1 MNHDFVFTSE
11 SVTSG
16 HPDKLCDQ
24 ISDALV
30 DRYLGEDPE
39 SRVIAE
45 CAVASGILFLA
56 VRFASRAKVDLPEV
70 ARAVI
75 ESVGYVGPGFNAREC
90 TIMTTLQEL
99 PLPAPDDDGDPERI
113 KAQQSVTVFGF
124 ACDHTPA
131 MLPLPIYLAHKLTRR
146 LDHVR
151 LDGHLPDLAPDGQV
165 QLAVGF
171 HDRLPT
177 RIHGIVLVTTQ
188 REPAAAITE
197 AWLREAVMEVVV
209 LPAFQDE
216 SLAPDRQTQIAIN
229 PTGLVIGG
237 GPSLHAGLTGR
248 KNAMDTYGEYCR
260 HSGAALS
267 GKDPRRIDRVGAYAA
282 RYAAKQVVAAG
293 LARECELALSYSI
306 GKPGPVSVSAQT
318 FGTGVLPDDTLSAR
332 IAQHFDF
339 RLGAIMQRFGLTRLP
354 QEHPAG
360 FYRKLAVY
368 GHMGRLDLAVPW
380 EGLDEADAL
389 RAWGKSG

>member
-1 MNHDFVFTSE
+1 MNHDYVFTSE

-30 DRYLGEDPE
+30 DRYLAADPD
-39 SRVIAE
+39 SRIIAE

-75 ESVGYVGPGFNAREC
+75 EQVGYVGAGFNAHEC

-99 PLPAPDDDGDPERI
+99 PLFVADEDSDPDRLQ
-113 KAQQSVTVFGF
+113 AQQSATVFGF
-124 ACDHTPA
+124 ACDHTSV

-146 LDHVR
+146 LDQVR
-151 LDGHLPDLAPDGQV
+151 LDGHLPELAPDGQV
-165 QLAVGF
+165 QVAVSF
-171 HDRLPT
+171 HDRIP
-177 RIHGIVLVTTQ
+177 RHIHDIVLVTSQ
-188 REPAAAITE
+188 QEVAAISE
-197 AWLREAVMEVVV
+197 EHLQEAVMETVV

-216 SLAPDRQTQIAIN
+216 ALAPDRQTHIAIN
-229 PTGLVIGG
+229 PTGRVIGG

-282 RYAAKQVVAAG
+282 RHAAKQVVAAG
-293 LARECELALSYSI
+293 LARECELAISYSI
-306 GKPGPVSVSAQT
+306 GKAGPVSVYAQT
-318 FGTGVLPDDTLSAR
+318 FGTGTLADDTLSAR
-332 IAQHFDF
+332 IAHHFDF
-339 RLGAIMQRFGLTRLP
+339 RLGAILRRFDLQRLP
-354 QEHPAG
+354 ELHPAG

-368 GHMGRLDLAVPW
+368 GHMGRLDLDAPW
-380 EGLDEADAL
+380 ERLDEADAL
-389 RAWGKSG
+389 REWIPSS